1 MKNIKLLNTGG
12 TNSKIAK
19 SQNGTEFKI
28 ASLSLYP
35 NNKICAGAKSA
46 DCMRLCLKDS
56 GFSEMFDS
64 VNLARKFKTD
74 MYLKER
80 AKFLEKL
87 RKEIKAFILKTN
99 KQGFKAAFR
108 LNTISDID
116 WIKEG
121 IPQQFPNAFWYDY
134 TKRVKTLN
142 TGLKNY
148 KKIFSYSGTPQYQKQ
163 VQEALKTGFPIAVV
177 FRGNVPIGK
186 YFLGREIIDGDKSD
200 LVNVNSFNKI
210 CGLKLKG
217 NKNKRQEGA
226 FIVDPLQAVECPAQN
241 GFYYDPLMESG
252 KSFIFDRVAA

>member
-35 NNKICAGAKSA
+35 NNKICAGAKAA

-56 GFSEMFDS
+56 GFSEMFKS
-64 VNLARKFKTD
+64 VNEARKFKTD
-74 MYLKER
+74 MFMNEKP
-80 AKFLEKL
+80 KFLEKL
-87 RKEIKAFILKTN
+87 KREIEAFIVKTE

-121 IPQQFPNAFWYDY
+121 IPQEFPNAFWYDY

-177 FRGNVPIGK
+177 FRGAIPIGK

-200 LVNVNSFNKI
+200 LVNANSFNKI

-217 NKNKRQEGA
+217 NKNKKQKGL
-226 FIVDPLQAVECPAQN
+226 FIVEPCQVSECRP
-241 GFYYDPLMESG
+241 FDLMDSG
-252 KSFIFDRVAA
+252 KSFVFDRVAA

>member
-1 MKNIKLLNTGG
+1 MKNVKLLNTGG

-35 NNKICAGAKSA
+35 NNIICAGAKAA

-56 GFSEMFDS
+56 GFSEMFES
-64 VNLARKFKTD
+64 VNIARKFKTE

-87 RKEIKAFILKTN
+87 RREIEAFIRKTE

-108 LNTISDID
+108 LNTISDIN

-121 IPQQFPNAFWYDY
+121 IPQQFPEAYFYDY
-134 TKRVKTLN
+134 TKLVKTLE

-148 KKIFSYSGTPQYQKQ
+148 KKIFSYSGTPQYQAQ
-163 VQEALKTGFPIAVV
+163 VKEALKTGFPISVV

-200 LVNVNSFNKI
+200 LINANSFNKI

-217 NKNKRQEGA
+217 NKNKKQKGL
-226 FIVDPLQAVECPAQN
+226 FIVEPWQALECPAQTH
-241 GFYYDPLMESG
+241 YDSLRESG
-252 KSFIFDRVAA
+252 KSFVFDRVAA

>member
-35 NNKICAGAKSA
+35 NLKICAGAKAA

-80 AKFLEKL
+80 EKFLEKL
-87 RKEIKAFILKTN
+87 RKEIKAFIVKTE

-108 LNTISDID
+108 LNTISDIN
-116 WIKEG
+116 WVKEG
-121 IPQQFPNAFWYDY
+121 IPQQFPEAYFYDY
-134 TKRVKTLN
+134 TKLFKTLE
-142 TGLKNY
+142 TGLDNY
-148 KKIFSYSGTPQYQKQ
+148 KKIFSYSGTPQYQRQ

-177 FRGNVPIGK
+177 FRGSIPVGK

-217 NKNKRQEGA
+217 NKNKKQEGA
-226 FIVDPLQAVECPAQN
+226 FIVEPCQVSECRPFN
-241 GFYYDPLMESG
+241 LMDSG
-252 KSFIFDRVAA
+252 KSFVFDRVAA

>member
-35 NNKICAGAKSA
+35 NNKICAGAKAA
-46 DCMRLCLKDS
+46 DCMRICLKDS

-64 VNLARKFKTD
+64 VNLARKFKTE

-80 AKFLEKL
+80 EKFLEKL

-116 WIKEG
+116 WVKEG
-121 IPQQFPNAFWYDY
+121 IPQEFPNAFWYDY
-134 TKRVKTLN
+134 TKIVKTLN

-148 KKIFSYSGTPQYQKQ
+148 KKIFSYSGTPQYQAQ
-163 VQEALKTGFPIAVV
+163 VKEALKTGFPIAVV
-177 FRGNVPIGK
+177 FRDKVPVGK

-226 FIVDPLQAVECPAQN
+226 FIVDPLQAVEA
-241 GFYYDPLMESG
+241 LE
-252 KSFIFDRVAA
+252 RVAA